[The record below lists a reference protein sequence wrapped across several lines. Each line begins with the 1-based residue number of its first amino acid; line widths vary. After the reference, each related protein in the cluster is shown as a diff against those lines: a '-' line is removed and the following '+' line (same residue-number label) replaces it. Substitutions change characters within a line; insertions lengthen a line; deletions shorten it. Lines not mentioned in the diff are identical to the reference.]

1 MAPADDQVWCTL
13 EGKVLL
19 LQSSTGVY
27 FGLNPVGAFVWEHLQ
42 HGSTVDELVH
52 AVRER
57 YEAEPS
63 TIEADVKQ
71 LLSSLHSEG
80 LIKVDE
86 STG

>member
-1 MAPADDQVWCTL
+1 L

-27 FGLNPVGAFVWEHLQ
+27 FGLNPVGAFVWEQLQ
-42 HGSTVDELVH
+42 NGSTVDQLVD
-52 AVRER
+52 AVKEQ
-57 YEAEPS
+57 YEAEPR